1 LAWSP
6 AALFMAAI
14 WVLSSFALAVP
25 LVARFPFRDKGVHY
39 CIYAALGLLVVHA
52 VRVTWPNHS
61 ALRVA
66 FFGAL
71 ATTLWGL
78 SDELHQAFVPGRS
91 AELLDLLA
99 DGLGATTAGLVSL
112 AYWRLRGT
120 RAQVAEAK
128 RVPAPSVEAPGVQDA
143 QP

>member
-1 LAWSP
+1 
-6 AALFMAAI
+6 MAAI

-25 LVARFPFRDKGVHY
+25 LVARFPLRDKGVHY
-39 CIYAALGLLVVHA
+39 CVYAALGLLVVHA

-61 ALRVA
+61 TLRVA

-99 DGLGATTAGLVSL
+99 DGLGATTAALLSLV
-112 AYWRLRGT
+112 YWRLRGT
-120 RAQVAEAK
+120 RAQRADTESIH
-128 RVPAPSVEAPGVQDA
+128 VPSAQAPGVQDA